1 MLPSRLPDLIRL
13 TGRKPR
19 LLAVLKKRGSE
30 EGVQRLTRTH
40 IAEVFESKKLP
51 RFDRVDWISDEKVVC
66 VFKDAQGTKRDA
78 PTGEDAIA
86 AAVYA
91 EELGEA
97 PRKKRRKN
105 KGPVEEEEAPDLL
118 QQMAQKDRELMAL
131 KEEVQPEDT
140 PMEGAEGPGTE
151 APQPEAAEAE
161 IKAPAAPAA
170 PSIPAVDT
178 GEGEAISAVCDVVPQ
193 AGRERERERESECTR
208 SIFKSLPSARFGRS
222 VWAPGPCRVGPRSDG
237 AGSSKLGGVCCAPEL
252 RQSVPMALQKGAS
265 SPVHE
270 GHAISNLTMES
281 TLAQTPLPGECRDK
295 SEVDEDCDH
304 EAGLKS
310 HEPEPADRSECQRH
324 EPANGFSS
332 LRKFSCRCNPF
343 RSLARSV
350 QFGKS
355 APSINH
361 LSFFSTAPNSVAEVM
376 PLHGKVADVI
386 SFQLKRYF
394 QDRCA
399 GGKSALHRFGEV
411 AAILFSLLFLLPVF
425 SWTVCALVPLESP
438 QSGFWSNW
446 TFNLLVHPV
455 LNYVIARGQIEVM
468 ARAFCHDA
476 RIGIR
481 WIVRLTPLADVS
493 VCILVHLIASLADVY
508 PIPVSPVTVCVRS
521 FVKFNF
527 ANWAS
532 WLSQFLIL
540 AVWTLRFP
548 AMSEHFQALST
559 IGISLVI
566 AVFGWITQKCGDR
579 IGLPKFLLAELKL
592 CMFFIGLFCSASV
605 MESVKSIRVVFVI
618 AILDAGKALALTA
631 KLLWELVQALE
642 EEDGLYGLPEEDPA
656 ATHCRQ
662 KLCTELQKHWL
673 KLQHKLGVARRVGQ
687 RLRGVLGRIETGRAE
702 EMHTCDIC
710 PADARLLKILT
721 DCWASLALVELC
733 ELLVPMLYM
742 IIACL
747 LRYVEGNRIYF
758 LQFRHSS
765 FAEFEDGIVGNSI
778 AVAVEVVVFLAQQIW
793 LLRMF
798 GINLFEF
805 TGALIR
811 LDFSFYFFAMA
822 LDEQSA
828 VSVIC
833 SVLESR
839 PELAPSVVSFSVPDL
854 TYPPIKALV
863 ERRSDGFIKSFN
875 TEKGFGFIACEELYN
890 VFGNDVFL
898 VGQQMGSF
906 NVGDE
911 VSFAVALNK
920 DNKPQ
925 AYDLRWQ
932 HHRNVASGKGGV
944 KGAWHAPQQSQQQQQ
959 WGGGKSKGS
968 AGGAGSWGKGS
979 WQPKAVTSPAQ
990 EAPTYQAW
998 KPAEPQQQP
1007 SWKKR
1012 KSDEAFEPPSE
1023 AVIGNYS
1030 GFIKS
1035 FNPSNGYGFIVC
1047 QDLKAEGYANDVF
1060 LHHAQFE
1067 ASGLQVGNEC
1077 EFTVFL
1083 NNQNKPQ
1090 AKDLRPLGGWQ

>member
-1 MLPSRLPDLIRL
+1 MP
-13 TGRKPR
+13 
-19 LLAVLKKRGSE
+19 
-30 EGVQRLTRTH
+30 GVQRLTRTH
-40 IAEVFESKKLP
+40 IAEVLESKKLP

-66 VFKDAQGTKRDA
+66 VFKDAQAATIALAGCLRGFEEGSDRPGPGLWRAVRGMLDFRQAAATDIPGPNFKKWHRAGRQVRDYRFWEAAKDIDRNILDTLEQKGTKRDA

-91 EELGEA
+91 NELGEA

-105 KGPVEEEEAPDLL
+105 KGPLEEEEAPDLL

-140 PMEGAEGPGTE
+140 PMEGADGPGTE
-151 APQPEAAEAE
+151 VRQPEAAEAE
-161 IKAPAAPAA
+161 TAAPAAPAA
-170 PSIPAVDT
+170 APPSAPAAVDT

-193 AGRERERERESECTR
+193 E
-208 SIFKSLPSARFGRS
+208 
-222 VWAPGPCRVGPRSDG
+222 
-237 AGSSKLGGVCCAPEL
+237 GVC
-252 RQSVPMALQKGAS
+252 
-265 SPVHE
+265 
-270 GHAISNLTMES
+270 
-281 TLAQTPLPGECRDK
+281 
-295 SEVDEDCDH
+295 
-304 EAGLKS
+304 
-310 HEPEPADRSECQRH
+310 
-324 EPANGFSS
+324 
-332 LRKFSCRCNPF
+332 
-343 RSLARSV
+343 
-350 QFGKS
+350 
-355 APSINH
+355 
-361 LSFFSTAPNSVAEVM
+361 STA
-376 PLHGKVADVI
+376 G
-386 SFQLKRYF
+386 
-394 QDRCA
+394 
-399 GGKSALHRFGEV
+399 
-411 AAILFSLLFLLPVF
+411 
-425 SWTVCALVPLESP
+425 
-438 QSGFWSNW
+438 
-446 TFNLLVHPV
+446 NLGPSC
-455 LNYVIARGQIEVM
+455 QIEVM
-468 ARAFCHDA
+468 ARAFGHDD
-476 RIGIR
+476 RIRIR

-493 VCILVHLIASLADVY
+493 VCILAHLIASFADVY
-508 PIPVSPVTVCVRS
+508 PIPVSPATVCVPGCWISTPQVRS

-532 WLSQFLIL
+532 WPSQFVIF
-540 AVWTLRFP
+540 AVSTVKFP
-548 AMSEHFQALST
+548 AMSEQLQALST
-559 IGISLVI
+559 MGISLII
-566 AVFGWITQKCGDR
+566 AAFGWIMQRCGDR
-579 IGLPKFLLAELKL
+579 MGLPRFRLIEVKR
-592 CMFFIGLFCSASV
+592 CMFFISLFCSATV
-605 MESVKSIRVVFVI
+605 MSSVKSIKVVFVI
-618 AILDAGKALALTA
+618 AALDAGKGLAITA
-631 KLLWELVQALE
+631 QLPWELVQALE
-642 EEDGLYGLPEEDPA
+642 EEDGLYGPSEEDPA
-656 ATHCRQ
+656 AAPTSGR
-662 KLCTELQKHWL
+662 E
-673 KLQHKLGVARRVGQ
+673 ARR
-687 RLRGVLGRIETGRAE
+687 RGRRTATRQPEAVHWMAEALAEASTQAQSCNQSGPQAARCSRTNRDRNRKGDAYCRHLPRRCSAAEDLDTLLGRLSFDGALRALGSRVV
-702 EMHTCDIC
+702 HDSGI
-710 PADARLLKILT
+710 P
-721 DCWASLALVELC
+721 SLVCGWQPDLFRTIPGGDL
-733 ELLVPMLYM
+733 
-742 IIACL
+742 
-747 LRYVEGNRIYF
+747 NRVS
-758 LQFRHSS
+758 RWHS
-765 FAEFEDGIVGNSI
+765 AI
-778 AVAVEVVVFLAQQIW
+778 EVVVILGLQIW

-798 GINLFEF
+798 GINLWEF
-805 TGALIR
+805 TGTLIR
-811 LDFSFYFFAMA
+811 IDYSFSFFAMSACLVAFLAISIEHFGSWGLMRA

-944 KGAWHAPQQSQQQQQ
+944 KGAWQTPQQNQHQQQ

-968 AGGAGSWGKGS
+968 GGGSWGKGS
-979 WQPKAVTSPAQ
+979 WQPKAAPSQVQ

-1012 KSDEAFEPPSE
+1012 KSDDAFEPPSE

-1047 QDLKAEGYANDVF
+1047 QDLKAEGYTNDVF

-1067 ASGLQVGNEC
+1067 AAGLQVGNEC